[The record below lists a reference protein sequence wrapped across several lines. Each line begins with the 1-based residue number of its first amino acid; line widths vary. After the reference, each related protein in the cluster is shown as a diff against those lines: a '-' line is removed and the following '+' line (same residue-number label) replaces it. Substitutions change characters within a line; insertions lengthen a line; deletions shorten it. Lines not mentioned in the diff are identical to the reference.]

1 MRDVFRVSYSSSS
14 PPSLRTMLRRENTTP
29 NISFASSDSL
39 VFLDLLTGMKPPVV
53 GVSELTADFW
63 EAVSKVVLLGG

>member
-1 MRDVFRVSYSSSS
+1 
-14 PPSLRTMLRRENTTP
+14 MLRRENTTP

-53 GVSELTADFW
+53 GVSELAVDFW
-63 EAVSKVVLLGG
+63 DAASKVVLLGG

>member
-1 MRDVFRVSYSSSS
+1 M
-14 PPSLRTMLRRENTTP
+14 RRENTTP

-53 GVSELTADFW
+53 GVSELAVDFW
-63 EAVSKVVLLGG
+63 DAASKVVLLGG